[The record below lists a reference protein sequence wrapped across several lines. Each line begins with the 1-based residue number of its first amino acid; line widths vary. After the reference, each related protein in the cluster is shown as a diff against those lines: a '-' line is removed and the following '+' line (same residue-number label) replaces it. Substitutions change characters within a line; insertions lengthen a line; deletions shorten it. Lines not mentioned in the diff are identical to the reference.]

1 MYLPNMLYY
10 CYGVNERDENFEKEV
25 NGLTFAY
32 YLFKTQQGAIAERV
46 DVNSYI
52 LHLFFLFYSAVENK
66 VPLKWPYD

>member
-1 MYLPNMLYY
+1 MSLPNMLYY
-10 CYGVNERDENFEKEV
+10 CYGFNERDDNFEKEV

-52 LHLFFLFYSAVENK
+52 LHLFLNFTQA
-66 VPLKWPYD
+66 LKTK